1 LSKRSI
7 LAPSAHGSIG
17 SWLALVAVLCTLAA
31 GCGHKPGAADAPGA
45 LYQTAAAEREDLV
58 VTAAATGTIEPV
70 RVVEVKSKASG
81 EILKMTVES
90 GDRVE
95 KGALLVQ
102 LDQKDTRNQLAR
114 AQAEV
119 EVARARFRIAE
130 GQLSRSQQ
138 LLDRQTISPQEHE
151 ATVLEH
157 ANANAALVTA
167 EIDLNLAKERLS
179 ETTVRAPITGVVIS
193 KLVEEGQII
202 SSATSQ
208 VSGGTTL
215 LLMATL
221 DEVQVRAMVDEI
233 DVGRIRPGQE
243 AKIKVDAYPD
253 SHFGGNVLK
262 IEPQAV
268 VEQNVTTF
276 PVLVRIPNERGLLLP
291 GMNCEVEVE
300 IYRRDAALV
309 VPNEAVRTPQEA
321 KQTASALG
329 LEVAGL
335 DQLPAG
341 RSRGTAE
348 AAEAG
353 GAVAGGGSSARS
365 DGGQGDAGGAG
376 RNANGGRG
384 GNGGRRWQGG
394 GQGGGAQGGGAQ
406 GGGAQGGGAQG
417 SRAQGG
423 GPSGAQNGSA
433 AGADSTGAGSGPNR
447 GGGRPAV
454 VFLVQ
459 NGKLTA
465 QPVRIGVRNWDDTE
479 ILSGLDEGQTVA
491 VMPSASLLREQAQF
505 RQRMQQQAGN
515 VTGLQ
520 RQQDGGAG
528 GAGGAGG
535 SGGGGGPTGG
545 GGGR

>member
-1 LSKRSI
+1 LSNRSTTAHT
-7 LAPSAHGSIG
+7 APSDRRIAG
-17 SWLALVAVLCTLAA
+17 LVSGLSLAVLIALS
-31 GCGHKPGAADAPGA
+31 GCGRTGSGNGPDGKGEGA

-95 KGALLVQ
+95 RGALLVQ
-102 LDQKDTRNQLAR
+102 LDQKDTKNQLDR

-119 EVARARFRIAE
+119 AVARARFRIAE
-130 GQLSRSQQ
+130 GQLARSQQ

-151 ATVLEH
+151 ATLLEH

-167 EIDLNLAKERLS
+167 EIDLNLAKERLT

-221 DEVQVRAMVDEI
+221 DEVQVRALVDEI
-233 DVGRIRPGQE
+233 DVGRIRAGQE

-253 SHFGGNVLK
+253 ARFAGNVLK

-321 KQTASALG
+321 QQTVAALG
-329 LEVAGL
+329 LDVAGL
-335 DQLPAG
+335 DQIPAG

-348 AAEAG
+348 AAPAEAG
-353 GAVAGGGSSARS
+353 SAVSGADRGQQGRSAGGGAR
-365 DGGQGDAGGAG
+365 
-376 RNANGGRG
+376 
-384 GNGGRRWQGG
+384 
-394 GQGGGAQGGGAQ
+394 GGGARNSAGA
-406 GGGAQGGGAQG
+406 
-417 SRAQGG
+417 
-423 GPSGAQNGSA
+423 P
-433 AGADSTGAGSGPNR
+433 ADSTGTGGAGSSRGPNR
-447 GGGRPAV
+447 GEGRPAV
-454 VFLVQ
+454 VFLVE

-465 QPVRIGVRNWDDTE
+465 HPVRIGVRNWDDTE
-479 ILSGLDEGQTVA
+479 ILTGLDEGQMVA

-515 VTGLQ
+515 ATGLQ
-520 RQQDGGAG
+520 RQTEAGASGAGGSAGGGAG
-528 GAGGAGG
+528 GAGGG
-535 SGGGGGPTGG
+535 GG

>member
-1 LSKRSI
+1 MSHRPTA
-7 LAPSAHGSIG
+7 APSAPGIVLV
-17 SWLALVAVLCTLAA
+17 LALVATALCSVVA
-31 GCGHKPGAADAPGA
+31 GCNRRGANGADSKGEGS

-95 KGALLVQ
+95 KGALMVQ
-102 LDQKDTRNQLAR
+102 LDQKDTKNQLDR
-114 AQAEV
+114 AQAAV
-119 EVARARFRIAE
+119 EVARARFKIAE
-130 GQLSRSQQ
+130 GQLARSQQ

-151 ATVLEH
+151 ATLLEH

-167 EIDLNLAKERLS
+167 EIDLNLAKERLAD
-179 ETTVRAPITGVVIS
+179 TTVRAPITGVVIS

-253 SHFGGNVLK
+253 ARFSGNVLK

-268 VEQNVTTF
+268 VDQNVTTF

-321 KQTASALG
+321 KQTAAALG

-335 DQLPAG
+335 DQLPTG
-341 RSRGTAE
+341 RGRGTAE
-348 AAEAG
+348 AAEASG
-353 GAVAGGGSSARS
+353 PAVGSSSGAGATGNGDARS
-365 DGGQGDAGGAG
+365 ERSGGDNAG
-376 RNANGGRG
+376 RR

-394 GQGGGAQGGGAQ
+394 N
-406 GGGAQGGGAQG
+406 GAQG
-417 SRAQGG
+417 SPGG
-423 GPSGAQNGSA
+423 GAR
-433 AGADSTGAGSGPNR
+433 AGSGAPADSSVAGPGGGSNR
-447 GGGRPAV
+447 PRGEGRPAV
-454 VFLVQ
+454 VFLVA
-459 NGKLTA
+459 GDKLTA
-465 QPVRIGVRNWDDTE
+465 TPVRIGVRNWDDTE
-479 ILSGLDEGQTVA
+479 ILSGLEEGQTVA
-491 VMPSASLLREQAQF
+491 VMPSTSLLREQAQF

-515 VTGLQ
+515 ATGLQ
-520 RQQDGGAG
+520 RQTDAGAG
-528 GAGGAGG
+528 GSGGAAGG
-535 SGGGGGPTGG
+535 SGGGGG
-545 GGGR
+545 R

>member
-1 LSKRSI
+1 M
-7 LAPSAHGSIG
+7 
-17 SWLALVAVLCTLAA
+17 ALIALMA
-31 GCGHKPGAADAPGA
+31 GCGRTGSGNGPDGKGDGA

-95 KGALLVQ
+95 RGALLVQ
-102 LDQKDTRNQLAR
+102 LDQKDTKNQLDR

-119 EVARARFRIAE
+119 AVARARFRIAE
-130 GQLSRSQQ
+130 GQLARSQQ

-151 ATVLEH
+151 ATLLEH

-167 EIDLNLAKERLS
+167 EIDLNLAKERLT

-221 DEVQVRAMVDEI
+221 DEVQVRALVDEI
-233 DVGRIRPGQE
+233 DVGRIRAGQE

-253 SHFGGNVLK
+253 GRFAGNVLK

-321 KQTASALG
+321 QQTVAALG
-329 LEVAGL
+329 LDVAGL
-335 DQLPAG
+335 DQIPPDARAGRPKRRRRKRVRQWSPMVAGRGPALTAGRAAARAAVADRAAAPAVAVLAAAAPATAMTRARIPPVPAG
-341 RSRGTAE
+341 SDPIADPI
-348 AAEAG
+348 AAT
-353 GAVAGGGSSARS
+353 V
-365 DGGQGDAGGAG
+365 D
-376 RNANGGRG
+376 
-384 GNGGRRWQGG
+384 
-394 GQGGGAQGGGAQ
+394 
-406 GGGAQGGGAQG
+406 
-417 SRAQGG
+417 
-423 GPSGAQNGSA
+423 
-433 AGADSTGAGSGPNR
+433 
-447 GGGRPAV
+447 PAV
-454 VFLVQ
+454 VFLVE

-465 QPVRIGVRNWDDTE
+465 HPVRIGVRNWDDTE
-479 ILSGLDEGQTVA
+479 ILTGLDEGQTVA

-515 VTGLQ
+515 ATGLQ
-520 RQQDGGAG
+520 RQTEA
-528 GAGGAGG
+528 GAGG
-535 SGGGGGPTGG
+535 SGGGGTGGAGG
-545 GGGR
+545 GGGGAAGGGR

>member
-1 LSKRSI
+1 MPIALS
-7 LAPSAHGSIG
+7 
-17 SWLALVAVLCTLAA
+17 
-31 GCGHKPGAADAPGA
+31 GCGRTGSGNRPDGKGEGA

-95 KGALLVQ
+95 RGALLVQ
-102 LDQKDTRNQLAR
+102 LDQKDTKNQLDR

-130 GQLSRSQQ
+130 GQLARSQQ

-151 ATVLEH
+151 ATLLEH

-167 EIDLNLAKERLS
+167 EIDLNLAKERLAD
-179 ETTVRAPITGVVIS
+179 TTVRAPITGVVIS

-215 LLMATL
+215 LNMATL
-221 DEVQVRAMVDEI
+221 DEVQVRALVDEI
-233 DVGRIRPGQE
+233 DVGRIRAGQE

-253 SHFGGNVLK
+253 ARFAGNVLK

-321 KQTASALG
+321 QQTVAALG

-335 DQLPAG
+335 DQIPAG
-341 RSRGTAE
+341 RARGTAE
-348 AAEAG
+348 AAPAEAG
-353 GAVAGGGSSARS
+353 SAVSGADRSRQGRSA
-365 DGGQGDAGGAG
+365 DGGQGGARSGGTRNGGARSG
-376 RNANGGRG
+376 GARNGGAR
-384 GNGGRRWQGG
+384 NG
-394 GQGGGAQGGGAQ
+394 ADA
-406 GGGAQGGGAQG
+406 
-417 SRAQGG
+417 
-423 GPSGAQNGSA
+423 P
-433 AGADSTGAGSGPNR
+433 ADSTGAGSSRGPNR
-447 GGGRPAV
+447 GEGRPAV
-454 VFLVQ
+454 VFLVE

-465 QPVRIGVRNWDDTE
+465 HPVRIGVRNWDDTE

-515 VTGLQ
+515 ATGLQ
-520 RQQDGGAG
+520 RQTEGGAG
-528 GAGGAGG
+528 SAGSAGAGA
-535 SGGGGGPTGG
+535 GG